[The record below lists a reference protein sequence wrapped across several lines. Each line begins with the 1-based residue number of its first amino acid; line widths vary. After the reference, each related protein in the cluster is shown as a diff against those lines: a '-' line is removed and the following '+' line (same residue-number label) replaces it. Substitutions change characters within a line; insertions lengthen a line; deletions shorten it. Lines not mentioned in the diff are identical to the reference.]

1 VSFPSDT
8 LYYQH
13 LGAEADALAS
23 AEVSVALTI
32 GGAVN
37 EHEVA
42 LNNAHRAW
50 TQGHRA
56 VLGTWGQ
63 WPGLIDDAQPVL
75 WALDNTGSGSDSA
88 FEELARAILP
98 RATDRQDF
106 TLYYDK
112 EEAEL
117 RVTVK
122 NASTGATIGS
132 AVTTADGTGLGRL
145 QGSLGV
151 TISTAV
157 STPVYLLIEAQALA
171 GEVGSVWLMRVYEDE
186 TST

>member
-1 VSFPSDT
+1 MSFPSDT

-13 LGAEADALAS
+13 PGAEADALAS
-23 AEVSVALTI
+23 SEVSVALTI
-32 GGAVN
+32 GGATN
-37 EHEVA
+37 EHRVA

-56 VLGTWGQ
+56 VLGAWGQ

-75 WALDNTGSGSDSA
+75 WSLDNTGSGSDSA
-88 FEELARAILP
+88 FVEIARVILP
-98 RATDRQDF
+98 RATDRTDF

-112 EEAEL
+112 EESEL
-117 RVTVK
+117 RVTVV

-151 TISTAV
+151 TISTAT
-157 STPVYLLIEAQALA
+157 STAVYLLIEAQALA
-171 GEVGSVWLMRVYEDE
+171 SEVGSVWLMRVYEDE